1 MVGCCV
7 VGCGRNSSKPT
18 VDTRYRNYER
28 NVTFHQFPADTQI
41 RNKWISAVIIGGR
54 VEEWQPGT
62 NTKIC
67 SLHFNLKDIK
77 FNERGTQILKGA
89 VPDIPL
95 ATKKKPPRRNKAA
108 MVKAYKN
115 LVDDICSEEIGAVE
129 EVLTSEL
136 SKGVELTVFND
147 VAQIDFDQG
156 LLDLTNVVFDPD
168 TPGTSSEYSFPPS
181 PEQMEVEVE
190 QQNAKTKK
198 VVKSANVHT
207 FEAPANST
215 ENTADNDLCFSLY
228 GEILGKMKKLNIAVS
243 KHHPDKSME
252 MQKMLDSFT
261 KLFVDKGN
269 MPDSAST
276 LMHENDPFMPSNTEG
291 EKFDTLF
298 EEDFFATVL
307 ENPEMFLS

>member
-18 VDTRYRNYER
+18 VDSRYRNNER

-41 RNKWISAVIIGGR
+41 RNKWIAAVIIGGR

-89 VPDIPL
+89 IPDIPL

-115 LVDDICSEEIGAVE
+115 LVDDICSEEICAIE
-129 EVLTSEL
+129 EVVTSEPV
-136 SKGVELTVFND
+136 KGVELTLLKD
-147 VAQIDFDQG
+147 VTEVDFDQS
-156 LLDLTNVVFDPD
+156 LLDLTNVIFDPD
-168 TPGTSSEYSFPPS
+168 TPGTSSEYSFPPT

-243 KHHPDKSME
+243 KHVSIN
-252 MQKMLDSFT
+252 
-261 KLFVDKGN
+261 FVYN
-269 MPDSAST
+269 
-276 LMHENDPFMPSNTEG
+276 
-291 EKFDTLF
+291 
-298 EEDFFATVL
+298 
-307 ENPEMFLS
+307 